1 LAWNQFKRI
10 ITNMIVKT
18 ILNPIIARH
27 EEQISVYGSQKLK
40 CENATIEQRV
50 KMMTSRPK
58 LLLLVFFH
66 GFFLLT
72 IHALSPFELP
82 QVWSSRRSL
91 VIGTV
96 SAAAAGIVLT
106 KTPPIGQTSDGGT
119 NTKTHGGTSLLSF
132 LDDVVQWIDTYG
144 DKKFIHAVVASDYRF
159 MYRGEDSFQPG
170 RISQRVIGT
179 ILAPPPDLLIPG
191 TYGTSSAALDYFRML
206 EDIMVNEP
214 VRPSIGHLA
223 TTSAHDASAWGP
235 AVSVWPAAVTG
246 NSLAWFQDGGL
257 FYPRPHSSEQ
267 DRNAVQAS
275 LVVNGRNCGEVSLD
289 DILSQPNS
297 EIMFSAP
304 SFLAVPARFD
314 AGLRSHLRASF
325 II

>member
-1 LAWNQFKRI
+1 
-10 ITNMIVKT
+10 M
-18 ILNPIIARH
+18 
-27 EEQISVYGSQKLK
+27 
-40 CENATIEQRV
+40 
-50 KMMTSRPK
+50 
-58 LLLLVFFH
+58 
-66 GFFLLT
+66 
-72 IHALSPFELP
+72 
-82 QVWSSRRSL
+82 
-91 VIGTV
+91 
-96 SAAAAGIVLT
+96 
-106 KTPPIGQTSDGGT
+106 
-119 NTKTHGGTSLLSF
+119 NTLLS

-144 DKKFIHAVVASDYRF
+144 DKKFTHAVVASDYRF

-170 RISQRVIGT
+170 RVSPRVMGT

-191 TYGTSSAALDYFRML
+191 TYGTSSMALDYFRML
-206 EDIMVNEP
+206 EAIMVNEP

-235 AVSVWPAAVTG
+235 SVSVWPAAGTA

-257 FYPRPHSSEQ
+257 FYPRPHISEQ

-275 LVVNGRNCGEVSLD
+275 LVVNGRNCGEVGLD

-304 SFLAVPARFD
+304 RFLAVPARFD